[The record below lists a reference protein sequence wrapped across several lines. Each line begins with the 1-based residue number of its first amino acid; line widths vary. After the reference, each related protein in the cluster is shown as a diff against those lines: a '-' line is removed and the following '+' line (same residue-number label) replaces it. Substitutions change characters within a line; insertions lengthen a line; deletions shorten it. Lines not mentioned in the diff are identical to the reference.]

1 MGRCEGFAL
10 GKPLMKQGIDLFCG
24 IGGSSAG
31 AELAGFEITWACN
44 HDPVAISV
52 HELNHPHTIHA
63 CEDAL
68 LTNYFDD
75 VPDCDFMLASPACQG
90 HSTAS
95 QPKRRRYHEESRASA
110 WAVIQA
116 IDAKRPSTVIIE
128 NTPGFVRWDG
138 YNAWTNAIESFGYNI
153 QTHLLNAADFGVPQL
168 RRRLFV
174 IATRGRTVQLDF
186 PKQEWTPFEAVLED
200 TEEGWTKTE
209 DACAGDLIRIAAGRK
224 KCGERFLLQ
233 QTTGHKGVPLSEPIR
248 TITTM
253 DHWKLVDGDRIRKL
267 TVKELMRG
275 MGFPASFKLPETM
288 TRTKAIKG
296 IGNAVCPPMMQAILA
311 QVG

>member
-1 MGRCEGFAL
+1 MGICDKNRKPQGFTSRSWPTKEEWVETLLGLHNSIVSQLNGEWEDVKDL

-44 HDPVAISV
+44 HDPVAINV
-52 HELNHPHTIHA
+52 HELNHPNTTHA

-153 QTHLLNAADFGVPQL
+153 QTHLLNAADFEF
-168 RRRLFV
+168 R
-174 IATRGRTVQLDF
+174 
-186 PKQEWTPFEAVLED
+186 
-200 TEEGWTKTE
+200 
-209 DACAGDLIRIAAGRK
+209 
-224 KCGERFLLQ
+224 
-233 QTTGHKGVPLSEPIR
+233 S
-248 TITTM
+248 
-253 DHWKLVDGDRIRKL
+253 
-267 TVKELMRG
+267 
-275 MGFPASFKLPETM
+275 
-288 TRTKAIKG
+288 
-296 IGNAVCPPMMQAILA
+296 
-311 QVG
+311 

>member
-44 HDPVAISV
+44 HDPVAINV
-52 HELNHPHTIHA
+52 HELNHPNTTHA

-116 IDAKRPSTVIIE
+116 IDAKRPSTASLR
-128 NTPGFVRWDG
+128 THQGSLDG
-138 YNAWTNAIESFGYNI
+138 MATMLGPMPSRASATTFRHICS
-153 QTHLLNAADFGVPQL
+153 TL
-168 RRRLFV
+168 R
-174 IATRGRTVQLDF
+174 T
-186 PKQEWTPFEAVLED
+186 LEF
-200 TEEGWTKTE
+200 
-209 DACAGDLIRIAAGRK
+209 R
-224 KCGERFLLQ
+224 
-233 QTTGHKGVPLSEPIR
+233 S
-248 TITTM
+248 
-253 DHWKLVDGDRIRKL
+253 
-267 TVKELMRG
+267 
-275 MGFPASFKLPETM
+275 
-288 TRTKAIKG
+288 
-296 IGNAVCPPMMQAILA
+296 
-311 QVG
+311 